1 MFSALLGQFRPQDIL
16 DIALVSIAVYYAL
29 VWLRSSRAGQ
39 LLKGFAVLIGIFI
52 ISKVA
57 DLYTIEWLIG
67 QLTPMLATLLIV
79 VFQPELRHGLEKLG
93 GNFFAPA
100 TKQTADLNIISQI
113 VKAVEFLAKRK
124 IGALIVIERNIGL
137 SEFME
142 TGITLQAEI
151 NADLIVSLFHKKA
164 LIHDGA
170 LIIRDKK
177 IGAVSCMLP
186 LTENK
191 NLGSLGTRHR
201 AAIGLSEVSD
211 ALIIVVSEETGYISI
226 AENGQLTRK
235 LTLQAV
241 QTHLLKVYQGE
252 LTALQRN
259 LKKLFSKKPP
269 AK

>member
-1 MFSALLGQFRPQDIL
+1 MFSALLGQFRLLDIL
-16 DIALVSIAVYYAL
+16 DIALVSIVIYYAL
-29 VWLRSSRAGQ
+29 VWLRGSRAGQ

-52 ISKVA
+52 VSKLA

-79 VFQPELRHGLEKLG
+79 VFQPELRRGLEKLG
-93 GNFFAPA
+93 GNFFTPA
-100 TKQTADLNIISQI
+100 ARQTADLNIISQI
-113 VKAVEFLAKRK
+113 IKAVDILAKRK
-124 IGALIVIERNIGL
+124 IGALIVVERNIDL
-137 SEFME
+137 SEFRE
-142 TGITLQAEI
+142 TGISLQAEI

-170 LIIRDKK
+170 LIIQNKK
-177 IGAVSCMLP
+177 IRAVSCMLP

-235 LTLQAV
+235 LNLQAV
-241 QTHLLKVYQGE
+241 QTYLLKVYQGE

-259 LKKLFSKKPP
+259 LKKLFGKKPP
-269 AK
+269 VK

>member
-1 MFSALLGQFRPQDIL
+1 MFSSLLGQFRLLDIL
-16 DIALVSIAVYYAL
+16 DIALVSIVIYYAL
-29 VWLRSSRAGQ
+29 VWLRGSRAGQ
-39 LLKGFAVLIGIFI
+39 LLKGFAVLIVIFI
-52 ISKVA
+52 VSKVA

-67 QLTPMLATLLIV
+67 RLTPMLATLLIV
-79 VFQPELRHGLEKLG
+79 VFQPELRRGLEKLG
-93 GNFFAPA
+93 GNFFLPA
-100 TKQTADLNIISQI
+100 AKQTADLNIISQI
-113 VKAVEFLAKRK
+113 IKAVDFLAKRK

-137 SEFME
+137 SEFTE
-142 TGITLQAEI
+142 TGIVLQAEI

-170 LIIRDKK
+170 LIIQNKK
-177 IGAVSCMLP
+177 ISAASCMLP

-226 AENGQLTRK
+226 AENGQLTRR
-235 LTLQAV
+235 LNLQAV
-241 QTHLLKVYQGE
+241 QNYLLKIYQRE
-252 LTALQRN
+252 LTAFQRN
-259 LKKLFSKKPP
+259 LKNLFRKKPP